1 MYYYTKIKFKSKV
14 CEIGGKETRVITLSI
29 YTRVFFYAQ
38 NQIENS
44 FQLRIIRS
52 KSRGCARK
60 ADNLHKNQTIR
71 KRIRRLYFIFFERK
85 IDMQYHNIVDGDNTI
100 PMGIVVGVD
109 VLSDPLAAAEGWW

>member
-1 MYYYTKIKFKSKV
+1 MLKNSSK
-14 CEIGGKETRVITLSI
+14 
-29 YTRVFFYAQ
+29 
-38 NQIENS
+38 NS

-85 IDMQYHNIVDGDNTI
+85 IDMQYHNIVDGDSTKNGDGYLMI
-100 PMGIVVGVD
+100 RRAQVMVSKPRIIK
-109 VLSDPLAAAEGWW
+109 

>member
-1 MYYYTKIKFKSKV
+1 MLKNSSK
-14 CEIGGKETRVITLSI
+14 
-29 YTRVFFYAQ
+29 
-38 NQIENS
+38 NS

-85 IDMQYHNIVDGDNTI
+85 IDMQYHNIVDGDI
-100 PMGIVVGVD
+100 
-109 VLSDPLAAAEGWW
+109 DPFADRRNGEKMYKERRNVKWQLNLK

>member
-1 MYYYTKIKFKSKV
+1 MLKNSSK
-14 CEIGGKETRVITLSI
+14 
-29 YTRVFFYAQ
+29 
-38 NQIENS
+38 NS
-44 FQLRIIRS
+44 FQLRIIHS

-109 VLSDPLAAAEGWW
+109 VLSDPFADRRNGEKMYKERRNVKWQLNLK